1 LQENQPKKKK
11 TKINI
16 ITILESDGEHTE
28 EKITDGEHKGQK
40 IMNAGKRICKIEAEL
55 DEENEE
61 THILKKLIKRYFLPF

>member
-1 LQENQPKKKK
+1 M
-11 TKINI
+11 NI

-61 THILKKLIKRYFLPF
+61 TNI